1 MFDGTEGYIS
11 RIDELGI
18 PQISFTVTGTVSTT
32 GIVRLQETHSF
43 SSGNIVIPTGIE
55 NMNTQSVLSFIME
68 HFNAKL
74 RTYVLGEHITR
85 SY

>member
-1 MFDGTEGYIS
+1 MFDGTESFIS

-18 PQISFTVTGTVSTT
+18 PQISFTVTGTVSTA
-32 GIVRLQETHSF
+32 GIVRLKETHSY
-43 SSGNIVIPTGIE
+43 SADHVVIPSTFE

-68 HFNAKL
+68 HYNAKL
-74 RTYVLGEHITR
+74 GAYVLGDYITR